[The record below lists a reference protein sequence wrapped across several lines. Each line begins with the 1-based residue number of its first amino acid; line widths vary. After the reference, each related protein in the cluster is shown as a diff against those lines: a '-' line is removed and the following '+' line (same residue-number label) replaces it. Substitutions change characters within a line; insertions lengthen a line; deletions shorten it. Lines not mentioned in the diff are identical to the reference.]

1 MPTSANKARGRFI
14 TFEGGEGAGKSTQV
28 KRLVAALQ
36 AGGLET
42 VATREPG
49 GSPNAEALR
58 KALLA
63 GLVAPLGPAA
73 EALVFSAARIDHLDN
88 LIRPALERGAFV
100 VCDRFADS
108 TRAYQ
113 GASGKLSDTFIDG
126 LEKVTIGETRPDLT
140 FMLDLPA
147 EEGLARAGKRRGAG
161 EVDRFEAEDLSFH
174 LALRESFLAIA
185 AAHPERC
192 VVIDATQPVDAVAA
206 EIRRAVESRLFGVKK
221 PPAVSSKPSRRP
233 KKTTAREPT

>member
-1 MPTSANKARGRFI
+1 MVASKGLRKGRFI

-28 KRLVAALQ
+28 KILVAAL
-36 AGGLET
+36 AARGIET

-58 KALLA
+58 RALLS

-73 EALVFSAARIDHLDN
+73 EAMVFSAARIDHLDT
-88 LIRPALERGAFV
+88 LIKPALARGAFV

-113 GASGKLSDTFIDG
+113 GALGSLSEAFIDG
-126 LEKVTIGETRPDLT
+126 LERVTVGDAMPDLT

-147 EEGLARAGKRRGAG
+147 QDGLARARARRGVVAA
-161 EVDRFEAEDLSFH
+161 DRFEAENLEFH
-174 LALRESFLAIA
+174 VALRDAFRAVATRAPQRCVLIDAGRSTDEIA
-185 AAHPERC
+185 ADIWHKIE
-192 VVIDATQPVDAVAA
+192 T
-206 EIRRAVESRLFGVKK
+206 RLLG
-221 PPAVSSKPSRRP
+221 PRSMA
-233 KKTTAREPT
+233 

>member
-1 MPTSANKARGRFI
+1 MPAAKRVRKGRFI

-28 KRLVAALQ
+28 KRLVEALAARKI
-36 AGGLET
+36 ET

-49 GSPNAEALR
+49 GSPNAEELR

-73 EALVFSAARIDHLDN
+73 EAMIFSAARIDHLDA
-88 LIRPALERGAFV
+88 LIKPALARGAYV

-113 GASGKLSDTFIDG
+113 GALGKLSEDFIDG
-126 LEKVTIGETRPDLT
+126 LERVTVGDAMPDLT

-147 EEGLARAGKRRGAG
+147 EDGLARAGARRGNG
-161 EVDRFEAEDLSFH
+161 TVDRFEAEKLDFH
-174 LALRESFLAIA
+174 LALRDAFKTIA
-185 AAHPERC
+185 ARNPQRC
-192 VVIDATQPVDAVAA
+192 VVIDASRSADDVAA
-206 EIRRAVESRLFGVKK
+206 DVWRAVETRLLGQK
-221 PPAVSSKPSRRP
+221 ASS
-233 KKTTAREPT
+233 